1 LEVEMGLWKRVSL
14 AMAIAG
20 AAAITIWVASSSP
33 EPVATTTERATQSS
47 PAKNNAVRTT
57 RTASPVTPDTARTAD
72 AEPAWPNPSTV
83 IVPSYLVTQPKLAD
97 RVQPLLQR
105 GADVQ
110 LAAEGFRTPELFAAV
125 AHAAQKL
132 DVPFVVLKHRVL
144 KEGMTLSKAIA
155 VTRPDVNAKEEASQ
169 AMEAARADVFEA
181 GRIGS

>member
-1 LEVEMGLWKRVSL
+1 MGLWTKVNV
-14 AMAIAG
+14 ATAIAG
-20 AAAITIWVASSSP
+20 AAAITIWIASTSP
-33 EPVATTTERATQSS
+33 EPEPVVTTADHTTPSA
-47 PAKNNAVRTT
+47 PAKKNAARPP
-57 RTASPVTPDTARTAD
+57 RTASPATVEAARTAD
-72 AEPAWPNPSTV
+72 NAPAWPNASTV

-125 AHAAQKL
+125 AHASHNL
-132 DVPFVVLKHRVL
+132 EVPFVVLKHRVL

-155 VTRPDVNAKEEASQ
+155 ATRPDVNANEHASQ
-169 AMEAARADVFEA
+169 AMAAARADVFEA